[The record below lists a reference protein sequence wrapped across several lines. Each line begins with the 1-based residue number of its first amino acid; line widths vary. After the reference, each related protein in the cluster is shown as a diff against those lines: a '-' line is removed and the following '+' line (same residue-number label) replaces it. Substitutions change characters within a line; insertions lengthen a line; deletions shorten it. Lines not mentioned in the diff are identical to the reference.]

1 LPKWA
6 KSAKDYL
13 RLNRMALESEYV
25 SNELHHWIDLIFG
38 YKQKGPHS
46 VEANNGNVNYD

>member
-1 LPKWA
+1 MKDVKLPKWA

-13 RLNRMALESEYV
+13 RINREALEGDIV

-38 YKQKGPHS
+38 YK
-46 VEANNGNVNYD
+46 